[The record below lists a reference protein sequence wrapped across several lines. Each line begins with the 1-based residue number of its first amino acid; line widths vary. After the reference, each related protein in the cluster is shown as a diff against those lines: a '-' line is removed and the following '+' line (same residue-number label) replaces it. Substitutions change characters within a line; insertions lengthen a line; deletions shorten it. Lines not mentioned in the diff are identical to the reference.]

1 MVLSLFAI
9 STSSQNLP
17 ANQKVTMLEN
27 PRKAKEKIDDNSR
40 LFPQSKLLKIQLS
53 DTCDYVF
60 THMTKPDTH
69 WENFSNIAQ
78 KPYIDL
84 HIRYECFITF

>member
-1 MVLSLFAI
+1 LPEIDIIVARILKLVLSLFAI

-40 LFPQSKLLKIQLS
+40 LFPQSKL
-53 DTCDYVF
+53 
-60 THMTKPDTH
+60 
-69 WENFSNIAQ
+69 ENSTQ
-78 KPYIDL
+78 
-84 HIRYECFITF
+84 